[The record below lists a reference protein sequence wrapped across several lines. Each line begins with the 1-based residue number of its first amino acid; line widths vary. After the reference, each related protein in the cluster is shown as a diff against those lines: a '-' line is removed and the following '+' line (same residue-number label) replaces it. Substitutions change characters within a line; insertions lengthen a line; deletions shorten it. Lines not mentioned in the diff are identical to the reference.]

1 MVNIEQEAKIAC
13 SGKTEE
19 GAINAGR
26 KLVIIGDGVA
36 TRKHLM
42 M

>member
-1 MVNIEQEAKIAC
+1 MVNVKTEVRIAC
-13 SGKTEE
+13 FGKTEE